1 MKFFSLIWLLMFGE
15 METLES
21 GIYLG
26 YFIRILTMF
35 IQLMFFPCGLL
46 IVLLVT
52 LKNKQK
58 IISVLILISSILLFI
73 SRIPTFL
80 LLGLNTI
87 STQEYTT
94 FLKYTELLW
103 YIGIIGVLAAM
114 VLMASK
120 IRSNTEC

>member
-52 LKNKQK
+52 LKNKQR

-80 LLGLNTI
+80 LLGLKTI